1 MKRKKLIQLQMLGV
15 LLYIG
20 MAMLLYAHGF
30 LNIVSSIIIYF
41 LLAVCNVI
49 NAENHL
55 IKPIE
60 ELSIYDKLTGCYNRT
75 KLSYKTKEYE
85 NLRSY
90 AVIFFDVNNMKKMN
104 DIHGHEHG
112 DKLIIKAANQLKYW
126 RKYGDLYRIGGDE
139 FLVVIPNS
147 KLERVESELASWY
160 IDLDDL
166 NNGFQDGFVCKFS
179 YGVCKKEP
187 DEKISFEDV
196 MNKADENMYTMK
208 KVIKYQEKVL
218 DLGEEKEDK
227 II

>member
-30 LNIVSSIIIYF
+30 FNIVSSIIIYF
-41 LLAVCNVI
+41 ILAVCNVI

-55 IKPIE
+55 IKTIA

-90 AVIFFDVNNMKKMN
+90 AVIFFDVNNLKKMN
-104 DIHGHEHG
+104 DIHGHEH
-112 DKLIIKAANQLKYW
+112 
-126 RKYGDLYRIGGDE
+126 GDE